1 MRLNTPSP
9 SQSSHSSRS
18 PRLPAGASASGSAS
32 VSNRS
37 RSVEPT
43 LSGSETEREPS
54 ASYSYSSDDQSVTP
68 PSSVSQAYSILDGR
82 LRRISLPASPSKGK
96 VASSTRSYSP
106 NSSQKTPKKRVS
118 TMSVPGPDG
127 HEQNNITSAAM
138 ATVASLRRSP
148 GSSGKKNRQP
158 LPREFRE
165 PRRASSDGR
174 VSLHLPPS
182 ASKMTSTLHPRPL
195 RSRPPPKSH
204 QGSGIAHLLAILLHQ
219 EHSFGALSI
228 TNNLPRVPLSLA
240 GCQLHESIKLVGCP
254 RTCALRPLDL
264 SLMITK
270 MMIL

>member
-9 SQSSHSSRS
+9 SQPSHSSRS
-18 PRLPAGASASGSAS
+18 PHLPAGSSSSGSAS
-32 VSNRS
+32 ASNRS

-96 VASSTRSYSP
+96 AASSTRSYSP
-106 NSSQKTPKKRVS
+106 NSSQKTPKKRIS
-118 TMSVPGPDG
+118 TMSVPSPDG
-127 HEQNNITSAAM
+127 HEQNNITAAM

-174 VSLHLPPS
+174 VSLHLPHS
-182 ASKMTSTLHPRPL
+182 ASKND
-195 RSRPPPKSH
+195 
-204 QGSGIAHLLAILLHQ
+204 
-219 EHSFGALSI
+219 EH
-228 TNNLPRVPLSLA
+228 TTP
-240 GCQLHESIKLVGCP
+240 
-254 RTCALRPLDL
+254 
-264 SLMITK
+264 
-270 MMIL
+270 

>member
-18 PRLPAGASASGSAS
+18 PRLPAGASASGSVS

-96 VASSTRSYSP
+96 AASSTRSYSP
-106 NSSQKTPKKRVS
+106 NSSQKTPRKRVS
-118 TMSVPGPDG
+118 TMSVPSPETNPG
-127 HEQNNITSAAM
+127 HAQNNITSAAM

-158 LPREFRE
+158 LPKEFRE

-174 VSLHLPPS
+174 VSSTS
-182 ASKMTSTLHPRPL
+182 AS
-195 RSRPPPKSH
+195 
-204 QGSGIAHLLAILLHQ
+204 Q
-219 EHSFGALSI
+219 
-228 TNNLPRVPLSLA
+228 
-240 GCQLHESIKLVGCP
+240 
-254 RTCALRPLDL
+254 RT
-264 SLMITK
+264 K
-270 MMIL
+270 E